1 MEIKEQF
8 IKEALKEIH
17 KDWDVSREGWQFESV
32 MNKYGNYFTFSKSSN
47 EEEVKNTSY
56 LIEELFVYLF
66 PEIGG
71 SNADYLS
78 SAIAKASRSLNL
90 TLEINQDCLDMIKE
104 EIDTNALNP
113 LRAYNNLFKYGL
125 NLF

>member
-32 MNKYGNYFTFSKSSN
+32 MNKYGNYFTFNKSSN

-113 LRAYNNLFKYGL
+113 LRAYNNLSKYGL

>member
-8 IKEALKEIH
+8 IKKALKEIH
-17 KDWDVSREGWQFESV
+17 KDWDVKREGLQFESV
-32 MNKYGNYFTFSKSSN
+32 MNKYGNYFTFHKSSN

-56 LIEELFVYLF
+56 IIEELFVYLF

-78 SAIAKASRSLNL
+78 SAISKASRNINL
-90 TLEINQDCLDMIKE
+90 VLEINKDCFDMIKE
-104 EIDTNALNP
+104 EIENNALNP
-113 LRAYNNLFKYGL
+113 LRTYQTLLKYGL

>member
-1 MEIKEQF
+1 MEIREQF
-8 IKEALKEIH
+8 IEEALKEIH

-32 MNKYGNYFTFSKSSN
+32 MNKQGNYFTFSKSSN
-47 EEEVKNTSY
+47 EEDVKNTSY

-113 LRAYNNLFKYGL
+113 LRAYNNLSKYGL

>member
-113 LRAYNNLFKYGL
+113 LRAYNNLSKYGL

>member
-17 KDWDVSREGWQFESV
+17 KDWDVKREGWQFESV
-32 MNKYGNYFTFSKSSN
+32 MNKYGNYFTFNKSLN

-56 LIEELFVYLF
+56 LIEELFIYLF

-78 SAIAKASRSLNL
+78 SAIAKASRNINL
-90 TLEINQDCLDMIKE
+90 VIEIEKDCFDMIKE
-104 EIDTNALNP
+104 EIENNALNP
-113 LRAYNNLFKYGL
+113 IRAYNNLSKYGL

>member
-1 MEIKEQF
+1 MKIKKQF
-8 IKEALKEIH
+8 IEEALKEIH
-17 KDWDVSREGWQFESV
+17 KDCDVSREGWQFESV
-32 MNKYGNYFTFSKSSN
+32 MSNYKNYFTFKKSSN

-56 LIEELFVYLF
+56 LIKELFVFLF

-78 SAIAKASRSLNL
+78 SAIAKASRNLNIV
-90 TLEINQDCLDMIKE
+90 LEINEDCFDMIRE
-104 EIDTNALNP
+104 EIDSNALNP
-113 LRAYNNLFKYGL
+113 IRAYNNLSKYGL

>member
-8 IKEALKEIH
+8 IEEALKEIH
-17 KDWDVSREGWQFESV
+17 KDWDVKREGWQFESV
-32 MNKYGNYFTFSKSSN
+32 MNKYGNYFTFHKSSN

-56 LIEELFVYLF
+56 LIEELFIYLF

-104 EIDTNALNP
+104 EIDINALNP
-113 LRAYNNLFKYGL
+113 IRAYNNLSKYGL

>member
-8 IKEALKEIH
+8 INEALKEIH
-17 KDWDVSREGWQFESV
+17 KDWDVKREGWQFESV
-32 MNKYGNYFTFSKSSN
+32 MNKYGNYFTFHKSSN

-78 SAIAKASRSLNL
+78 SAISKASRNINL
-90 TLEINQDCLDMIKE
+90 VLEINKDCFDMIKE
-104 EIDTNALNP
+104 EIENNALNQ
-113 LRAYNNLFKYGL
+113 LRTYQTLLKYGL

>member
-1 MEIKEQF
+1 MKIKKQF
-8 IKEALKEIH
+8 IEEALKEIH
-17 KDWDVSREGWQFESV
+17 KDCDVSREGWQFESV

-113 LRAYNNLFKYGL
+113 LRAYNNLSKYGL

>member
-1 MEIKEQF
+1 MKIKEQF
-8 IKEALKEIH
+8 INEALKEIH
-17 KDWDVSREGWQFESV
+17 KDWDVKREGWQFESV
-32 MNKYGNYFTFSKSSN
+32 MNKYGKYFTFNKTSN

-56 LIEELFVYLF
+56 LIEELFIYLF

-78 SAIAKASRSLNL
+78 SAIAKASRNINL
-90 TLEINQDCLDMIKE
+90 VIEIDKDCFDMIKE
-104 EIDTNALNP
+104 EIENNALNP
-113 LRAYNNLFKYGL
+113 LRSYQTLLKYGL

>member
-1 MEIKEQF
+1 MKIKEQF
-8 IKEALKEIH
+8 INEALKEIH
-17 KDWDVSREGWQFESV
+17 KDWDVKREDWQFESV
-32 MNKYGNYFTFSKSSN
+32 MNKYGKYFTFNKTSN

-56 LIEELFVYLF
+56 LIEELFIYLF

-78 SAIAKASRSLNL
+78 SAIAKASRNINL
-90 TLEINQDCLDMIKE
+90 VIEIDKDCFDMIKE
-104 EIDTNALNP
+104 EIENNALNP
-113 LRAYNNLFKYGL
+113 IRAYNNLSKYGL

>member
-1 MEIKEQF
+1 MEIKKQF
-8 IKEALKEIH
+8 IEEVLKEIH
-17 KDWDVSREGWQFESV
+17 KDWDVSRESWQFESV
-32 MNKYGNYFTFSKSSN
+32 MNKYGNYFTFYKSSN

-56 LIEELFVYLF
+56 LIEELFIYLF

-78 SAIAKASRSLNL
+78 SAIAKSSRNINL
-90 TLEINQDCLDMIKE
+90 VIKINKDCFDMIKE
-104 EIDTNALNP
+104 EIENNALNP
-113 LRAYNNLFKYGL
+113 IKAYNNLSKYGL

>member
-1 MEIKEQF
+1 MEIKKQF
-8 IKEALKEIH
+8 IEKALKEIH

-113 LRAYNNLFKYGL
+113 LRAYNNLSKYGL

>member
-8 IKEALKEIH
+8 INEALKEIH
-17 KDWDVSREGWQFESV
+17 KDWDVKREDWQFESV
-32 MNKYGNYFTFSKSSN
+32 MNKYGKYFTFNKSSN

-56 LIEELFVYLF
+56 LIEELFIYLF

-78 SAIAKASRSLNL
+78 SAIAKASRNINL
-90 TLEINQDCLDMIKE
+90 VIEIDKDCFDMIKE
-104 EIDTNALNP
+104 EIENNALNP
-113 LRAYNNLFKYGL
+113 LRTYQTLLKYGL

>member
-32 MNKYGNYFTFSKSSN
+32 MNKYGNYFSFSKSSN

-113 LRAYNNLFKYGL
+113 IRAYNNLSKYGL

>member
-1 MEIKEQF
+1 MKIKEQF
-8 IKEALKEIH
+8 INEALKEIH
-17 KDWDVSREGWQFESV
+17 KDWDVKREDWQFESV
-32 MNKYGNYFTFSKSSN
+32 MNKYGKYFTFNKSSN

-56 LIEELFVYLF
+56 LIEELFIYLF

-78 SAIAKASRSLNL
+78 SAIAKASRNINL
-90 TLEINQDCLDMIKE
+90 VIEIDKDCFDMIKE
-104 EIDTNALNP
+104 EIENNALNP
-113 LRAYNNLFKYGL
+113 IRAYNNLSKYGL

>member
-17 KDWDVSREGWQFESV
+17 KDWDVKREGWQFESV
-32 MNKYGNYFTFSKSSN
+32 MNKYGNYFTFHKSSN

-78 SAIAKASRSLNL
+78 SAISKASRNINL
-90 TLEINQDCLDMIKE
+90 VLEINKDCFDMIKE
-104 EIDTNALNP
+104 EIENNALNQ
-113 LRAYNNLFKYGL
+113 LRTYQTLLKYGL

>member
-1 MEIKEQF
+1 MEIREQF
-8 IKEALKEIH
+8 IEEALKEIH

-47 EEEVKNTSY
+47 EEDVKNTSY

-113 LRAYNNLFKYGL
+113 LRAYNNLSKYGL

>member
-1 MEIKEQF
+1 MEIREQF
-8 IKEALKEIH
+8 IEEALKEIH
-17 KDWDVSREGWQFESV
+17 KDWDVSRESWQFESV

-47 EEEVKNTSY
+47 EEDVKNTSY

-90 TLEINQDCLDMIKE
+90 TLEINQDCLNMIKE

-113 LRAYNNLFKYGL
+113 IRAYNNLSNYGL

>member
-17 KDWDVSREGWQFESV
+17 KDWDVKREGWQFESV
-32 MNKYGNYFTFSKSSN
+32 MNKYGNYFTFHKSSN

-113 LRAYNNLFKYGL
+113 LRAYNNLSKYGV

>member
-1 MEIKEQF
+1 MEIREQF
-8 IKEALKEIH
+8 IEEALKEIH
-17 KDWDVSREGWQFESV
+17 KDWDVLREGWQFESV

-47 EEEVKNTSY
+47 EEDVKNTSY

-113 LRAYNNLFKYGL
+113 LRAYNNLSKYRL

>member
-32 MNKYGNYFTFSKSSN
+32 MNKYGNYFTFNKSSN

>member
-8 IKEALKEIH
+8 IEEALKEIH

-47 EEEVKNTSY
+47 EEDVKNTSY

-113 LRAYNNLFKYGL
+113 IRAYNNLSKYRL

>member
-1 MEIKEQF
+1 MEIREQF
-8 IKEALKEIH
+8 IEEALKEIH
-17 KDWDVSREGWQFESV
+17 KDWDVSRGGWQFESV

-47 EEEVKNTSY
+47 EEDVKNTSY

-113 LRAYNNLFKYGL
+113 LRAYNNLSKYGL

>member
-8 IKEALKEIH
+8 IEEALKEIH

-47 EEEVKNTSY
+47 EEDVKNTSY

-113 LRAYNNLFKYGL
+113 LRAYNNLSKYGL

>member
-1 MEIKEQF
+1 MEIREQF
-8 IKEALKEIH
+8 IEEALKEIY

-113 LRAYNNLFKYGL
+113 LRAYNNLSKYGL

>member
-17 KDWDVSREGWQFESV
+17 KDWDVKREGWQFESV
-32 MNKYGNYFTFSKSSN
+32 MNKYGNYFTFNKSLN

-56 LIEELFVYLF
+56 LIEELFIYLF

-78 SAIAKASRSLNL
+78 SAIAKASRNINL
-90 TLEINQDCLDMIKE
+90 VIEIDKDCFDMIKE
-104 EIDTNALNP
+104 EIENNALNP
-113 LRAYNNLFKYGL
+113 IRAYNNLSKYGL

>member
-1 MEIKEQF
+1 MEIREQF
-8 IKEALKEIH
+8 IEEALKEIH
-17 KDWDVSREGWQFESV
+17 KDLDVSREGWQFESV

-47 EEEVKNTSY
+47 EEDVKNTSY

-113 LRAYNNLFKYGL
+113 LRAYNNLSKYGL

>member
-32 MNKYGNYFTFSKSSN
+32 MNKYGNYFTFNKSSN
-47 EEEVKNTSY
+47 EEELKNTSY

>member
-8 IKEALKEIH
+8 INEALKEIH
-17 KDWDVSREGWQFESV
+17 KDWDVKREDWQFESV
-32 MNKYGNYFTFSKSSN
+32 MNKYGKYFTFNKNSN

-56 LIEELFVYLF
+56 LIEELFIYLF

-78 SAIAKASRSLNL
+78 SAIAKASRNINL
-90 TLEINQDCLDMIKE
+90 VIEIDKDCFDMIKE
-104 EIDTNALNP
+104 EIENNALNP
-113 LRAYNNLFKYGL
+113 LRSYQTLLKYGL

>member
-32 MNKYGNYFTFSKSSN
+32 MNKYGNYFSFSKSSN

-104 EIDTNALNP
+104 EIDTYALNP
-113 LRAYNNLFKYGL
+113 IRAYNNLSKYGL

>member
-17 KDWDVSREGWQFESV
+17 KDWDVKREGWQFESV
-32 MNKYGNYFTFSKSSN
+32 MNKYGNYFTFHKSSN

-78 SAIAKASRSLNL
+78 SAISKASRNINL
-90 TLEINQDCLDMIKE
+90 VLEINKDCFDMIKE
-104 EIDTNALNP
+104 EIENNALNP
-113 LRAYNNLFKYGL
+113 LRTYQTLLNYGL

>member
-1 MEIKEQF
+1 MKIKEQF

-32 MNKYGNYFTFSKSSN
+32 MNKYGNYFTFNKSSN

>member
-8 IKEALKEIH
+8 INEALKEIH
-17 KDWDVSREGWQFESV
+17 KDWDVKREGWQFESV
-32 MNKYGNYFTFSKSSN
+32 MNKYRNYFTFHKSSN

-78 SAIAKASRSLNL
+78 SAIAKASRNINL
-90 TLEINQDCLDMIKE
+90 VLEINKDCFDMIKE
-104 EIDTNALNP
+104 EIENNALNP
-113 LRAYNNLFKYGL
+113 LRSYQTLLKYGL

>member
-8 IKEALKEIH
+8 INEALKEIH
-17 KDWDVSREGWQFESV
+17 KDWDVKREDWQFESV
-32 MNKYGNYFTFSKSSN
+32 MNKYGKYFTFNKSSN

-56 LIEELFVYLF
+56 LIEELFIYLF

-78 SAIAKASRSLNL
+78 SAIAKASRNINL
-90 TLEINQDCLDMIKE
+90 VIEIDKDCFDMIKE
-104 EIDTNALNP
+104 EIENNALNS
-113 LRAYNNLFKYGL
+113 LRSYQTLLKYGL

>member
-1 MEIKEQF
+1 MKIKEQF
-8 IKEALKEIH
+8 INEALKEIH
-17 KDWDVSREGWQFESV
+17 KDWDVKREGWQFESV
-32 MNKYGNYFTFSKSSN
+32 MNKYGKYFTFNKTSN

-56 LIEELFVYLF
+56 LIEELFIYLF

-78 SAIAKASRSLNL
+78 SAIAKASRNINL
-90 TLEINQDCLDMIKE
+90 VIKIDKDCFDMIKE
-104 EIDTNALNP
+104 EIENNALNP
-113 LRAYNNLFKYGL
+113 LRSYQTLLKYGL

>member
-1 MEIKEQF
+1 M
-8 IKEALKEIH
+8 
-17 KDWDVSREGWQFESV
+17 SREGWQFESV

-113 LRAYNNLFKYGL
+113 LRAYNNLSKYGL